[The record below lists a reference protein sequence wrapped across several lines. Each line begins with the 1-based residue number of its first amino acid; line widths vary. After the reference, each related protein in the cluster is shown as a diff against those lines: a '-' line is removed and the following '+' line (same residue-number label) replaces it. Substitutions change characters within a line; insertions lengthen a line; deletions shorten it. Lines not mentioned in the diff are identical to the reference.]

1 MNICFSNFDTLNFYT
16 MNATW
21 KEHYKLRTFDVDLT
35 NHVKISSIFNFMQE
49 SASNSADSLGF
60 GYDQLID
67 DQLFW
72 VLSRVKIE
80 LNPLPSLGDEII
92 IETWPRGIDKIF
104 ALRDFLI
111 YDGDN
116 TLIGKATTSW
126 LMLDGKTKRPVRPDI
141 LIQRIPPEGIENAIE
156 QVCGKI
162 ETNPDMDLVNEVRVG
177 YTDIDIN
184 QHLNNVRY
192 IEYIL
197 NCFPTD
203 HYKKKRIN
211 SLQVNFLSESR
222 YNDTIRIYKSVAGD
236 DAIGYYIEGINQNE
250 QKVFQASVEW
260 QN

>member
-1 MNICFSNFDTLNFYT
+1 MNT
-16 MNATW
+16 TW

-49 SASNSADSLGF
+49 AASNNADSLGF
-60 GYDQLID
+60 GYDQLIE

-80 LNPLPSLGDEII
+80 LNPLPSLGDEIM

-104 ALRDFLI
+104 ALRDFLFYNAKNI
-111 YDGDN
+111 
-116 TLIGKATTSW
+116 LIGKATTSW
-126 LMLDGKTKRPVRPDI
+126 LMLDGKTKRPVRPDT
-141 LIQRIPPEGIENAIE
+141 LAERIPPLGIKNAIE

-162 ETNPDMDLVNEVRVG
+162 ETVSDLDLIHEVRVG

-197 NCFPTD
+197 NCFQAES
-203 HYKKKRIN
+203 YKNNRIK

-222 YNDTIRIYKSVAGD
+222 YNDAIRIFKAGAGM
-236 DAIGYYIEGINQNE
+236 DASGYYIEGLNQNE

-260 QN
+260 ED

>member
-1 MNICFSNFDTLNFYT
+1 

-21 KEHYKLRTFDVDLT
+21 KECYKLRTFDVDLT

-67 DQLFW
+67 EQLFW
-72 VLSRVKIE
+72 VLSRAKIE
-80 LNPLPSLGDEII
+80 FNSLPSLGDEVR

-111 YDGDN
+111 YDCNN

-126 LMLDGKTKRPVRPDI
+126 LMIDGKTKRPIRTDI
-141 LIQRIPPEGIENAIE
+141 LAQRLPHIEATSAIDE
-156 QVCGKI
+156 PCGKI
-162 ETNPDMDLVNEVRVG
+162 ENALNPEFINEVKVG

-203 HYKKKRIN
+203 LYKTNRIN
-211 SLQVNFLSESR
+211 RLQVNFLSESR
-222 YNDTIRIYKSVAGD
+222 YNDLIRLYKTNAVGANSN
-236 DAIGYYIEGINQNE
+236 YYIEGINQNE
-250 QKVFQASVEW
+250 QKVFQASIEW
-260 QN
+260 ETGIL

>member
-1 MNICFSNFDTLNFYT
+1 

-21 KEHYKLRTFDVDLT
+21 KECYKLRTFDVDLT

-49 SASNSADSLGF
+49 SAANSAASLGF

-72 VLSRVKIE
+72 VLSRAKIE
-80 LNPLPSLGDEII
+80 IISLPSLGDEIR
-92 IETWPRGIDKIF
+92 IETWPRGLDKIF

-111 YDGDN
+111 YDSN
-116 TLIGKATTSW
+116 NNLVAMATTSW
-126 LMLDGKTKRPVRPDI
+126 LMIDGKTKRPLRTDI
-141 LIQRIPPEGIENAIE
+141 MSNRLPQIEATNAIAE
-156 QVCGKI
+156 ACGKI
-162 ETNPDMDLVNEVRVG
+162 ETQPNPEFISEVKVG

-203 HYKKKRIN
+203 TYRNNSIN
-211 SLQVNFLSESR
+211 RLQVNFLSESR
-222 YNDTIRIYKSVAGD
+222 YNDQIRLYKAKTGEEASLF
-236 DAIGYYIEGINQNE
+236 YIEGTNQNN
-250 QKVFQASVEW
+250 QKVFQASINWNE
-260 QN
+260 